1 MSIIAPLVDG
11 EFKTSTSSTSISN
24 SDKKDSNSEINSEAF
39 LTLLVAEMQNQDPLE
54 PTSNT
59 EWISQYATFTEVS
72 EIQEIGSNMSSIQA
86 QNLVGEHV
94 IMKVTNE
101 AGNTDYISGPVDYV
115 VYENKDTYL
124 SINGELYSIADL
136 DTVASADYMEAY
148 NLALNVTELIK
159 KLPGYDN
166 ITIGNKDTIESLHDT
181 AEKMTDYE
189 KSFLD
194 KSVFDAIDVYYQ
206 KLQALLGSS
215 NASDDSQETDSGE
228 NDGAENADDATNGTG
243 DTDNVGGAENAEGTT
258 NGNGGVENADGA
270 EEHASAENG
279 AGIITPPEEETST
292 DSTSEEPQEAIVQA
306 LTEDRT
312 S

>member
-11 EFKTSTSSTSISN
+11 EFKTSTSATSISN
-24 SDKKDSNSEINSEAF
+24 SDKKESNSEINSEAF

-72 EIQEIGSNMSSIQA
+72 EIQEIGGNMSSIQA

-148 NLALNVTELIK
+148 NLALSITDLIK

-166 ITIGNKDTIESLHDT
+166 ITLGNKDAIESLHDT

-194 KSVFDAIDVYYQ
+194 STVFDAIDVYYD
-206 KLQALLGSS
+206 KLQALLGGS
-215 NASDDSQETDSGE
+215 NASDENQDAENEENAGNAQDS
-228 NDGAENADDATNGTG
+228 NNGAENAGAE
-243 DTDNVGGAENAEGTT
+243 DNVSADSGADNVAPP
-258 NGNGGVENADGA
+258 VEESSAD
-270 EEHASAENG
+270 S
-279 AGIITPPEEETST
+279 ISEEE
-292 DSTSEEPQEAIVQA
+292 QEAIVQA